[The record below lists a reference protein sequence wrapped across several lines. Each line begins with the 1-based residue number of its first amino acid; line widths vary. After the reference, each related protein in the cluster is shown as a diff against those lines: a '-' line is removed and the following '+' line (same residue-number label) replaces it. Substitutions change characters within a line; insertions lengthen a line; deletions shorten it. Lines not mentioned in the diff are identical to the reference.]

1 MSQAPTQETCIF
13 CDGTGRI
20 MKMIGPAL
28 MVKGTCPGCL
38 GTGQIHVPAPSSAAP
53 LERCDACA
61 GRKVLLGEVCD
72 ACRGAGRIR
81 TYVFPGAYTGLVVGG
96 PARAASKAPRLG
108 GYGIVPKTLNRK
120 RIPYPAPKGPAS
132 PCRTLPEER
141 ASHENEP
148 RIHGPSSPCS
158 PARGFSGISG
168 RGDECRPHD
177 PGRDRRE
184 ESRPWGRPWGVCMAT
199 PRCCSA
205 CRVLPV
211 ADPGLCPLDS

>member
-96 PARAASKAPRLG
+96 PGGRERSEQSPPLGRIRNCPQDTESK
-108 GYGIVPKTLNRK
+108 
-120 RIPYPAPKGPAS
+120 
-132 PCRTLPEER
+132 
-141 ASHENEP
+141 ENSV
-148 RIHGPSSPCS
+148 SSPEG
-158 PARGFSGISG
+158 AREPLSDAS
-168 RGDECRPHD
+168 RGTRQP
-177 PGRDRRE
+177 
-184 ESRPWGRPWGVCMAT
+184 
-199 PRCCSA
+199 
-205 CRVLPV
+205 
-211 ADPGLCPLDS
+211 